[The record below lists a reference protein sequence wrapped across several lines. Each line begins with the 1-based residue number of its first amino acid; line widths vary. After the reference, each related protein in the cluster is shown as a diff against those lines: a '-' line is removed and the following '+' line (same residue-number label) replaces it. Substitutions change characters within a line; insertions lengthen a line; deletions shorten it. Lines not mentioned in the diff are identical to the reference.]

1 MEFAAKGLPLREL
14 AGGGGLE
21 KVNPVRGMCGGVPSE
36 GAEAGREVREKAG
49 LGRPVQQPEV
59 VDHSS
64 QHKGEA
70 SQQGLMGSL
79 QVLVLVFHQIPVEL
93 LGQVRG
99 A

>member
-49 LGRPVQQPEV
+49 LGRPIQQPEETIT
-59 VDHSS
+59 SRS
-64 QHKGEA
+64 IRAKSA
-70 SQQGLMGSL
+70 RRARGLEPRPAGW
-79 QVLVLVFHQIPVEL
+79 
-93 LGQVRG
+93 
-99 A
+99 